1 MKIICIGNYPPR
13 KCGIATFTEN
23 LVKSIIQAATD
34 HDLDIAVEVIAMN
47 DPGQQYLYPEI
58 VVQTINDQ
66 IPDDY
71 LRAAT
76 YINHSGADLCLF
88 QHEYGIYGGSSGLL
102 ILSLLRRLQVPVVST
117 FHSVHQS
124 PSFHQKEV
132 LIKIADYSE
141 KIVIMN
147 KMAIGFLTEVFGI
160 PASKIVKIEHGV
172 PDFQKVDRAS
182 FAKPKEW
189 KGRKVL
195 LTFGL
200 IGRSKGIETVLKA
213 LPQLVKKHPE
223 ILYVILGKTHPRVA
237 KYAGEEYREYLQN
250 LSHQLELGGH
260 VTFIDQYVT
269 EEELIRYLLASDIY
283 ITPYLNKEQITSGTL
298 CYAISGGSAVV
309 STPYWHAE
317 ELLASNRGLLFDFKD
332 HKTLGSILLRLL
344 DNPEVMNRLK
354 QNAYAY
360 GLTIAWPKIGTL
372 YIDTFNEAIK
382 GYTSDSGRFKP
393 TNIKLPELDL
403 THLERLTDDMGL
415 IQHAIRC
422 VPDYQSGY
430 SLDDNARALLVCLF
444 ALKQTGDKRIYS
456 LICKY
461 TAYMAYL
468 QNPDGSFKNYL
479 RFDRQQIE
487 EVGSDDAFGRAIWA
501 LGVMIRFSPNDSLFQ
516 VGLDLFHKTSTQF
529 EKIRYARGHANCILG
544 LYHYIKRFPDQE
556 DYVKMLVNQA
566 DILVTR
572 FNDNNK
578 EGWPWFESSITYDNG
593 LLPASLYAAYEIT
606 ERPEYLMV
614 ADQSRSYLETKC
626 LINGH
631 LTLIGNKTWWIA
643 HHPISSIY
651 AQQPIDAMAMVL
663 LYDFAYKATGAL
675 EHVDKLII
683 CFQWFLGMNDL
694 NLPLYDNQT
703 QGCNDG
709 LEEMKVNRN
718 QGAESIIAYLYSYL
732 IAKPYMGQPE

>member
-1 MKIICIGNYPPR
+1 M
-13 KCGIATFTEN
+13 
-23 LVKSIIQAATD
+23 
-34 HDLDIAVEVIAMN
+34 
-47 DPGQQYLYPEI
+47 
-58 VVQTINDQ
+58 
-66 IPDDY
+66 
-71 LRAAT
+71 
-76 YINHSGADLCLF
+76 
-88 QHEYGIYGGSSGLL
+88 
-102 ILSLLRRLQVPVVST
+102 
-117 FHSVHQS
+117 
-124 PSFHQKEV
+124 
-132 LIKIADYSE
+132 
-141 KIVIMN
+141 
-147 KMAIGFLTEVFGI
+147 
-160 PASKIVKIEHGV
+160 
-172 PDFQKVDRAS
+172 
-182 FAKPKEW
+182 
-189 KGRKVL
+189 
-195 LTFGL
+195 
-200 IGRSKGIETVLKA
+200 
-213 LPQLVKKHPE
+213 
-223 ILYVILGKTHPRVA
+223 
-237 KYAGEEYREYLQN
+237 
-250 LSHQLELGGH
+250 GGH

-332 HKTLGSILLRLL
+332 HKTLGTILLRLL
-344 DNPEVMNRLK
+344 DNPEEMNRLK
-354 QNAYAY
+354 RNAYAY
-360 GLTIAWPKIGTL
+360 GLTIAWPKIGML

-403 THLERLTDDMGL
+403 THLERLTDDIGL

-430 SLDDNARALLVCLF
+430 SLDDNARALMVCLF
-444 ALKQTGDKRIYS
+444 ALKQTGDKRLYP
-456 LICKY
+456 LISKY
-461 TAYMAYL
+461 AAYMAYV

-479 RFDRQQIE
+479 TFDRQPIE

-501 LGVMIRFSPNDSLFQ
+501 LGVLIRFSPNDSLFQ
-516 VGLDLFHKTSTQF
+516 VGLELFHKTSTQLG
-529 EKIRYARGHANCILG
+529 KLRYARGHANCILG

-556 DYVKMLVNQA
+556 NYVKMLVNQA
-566 DILVTR
+566 DILVAL
-572 FNDNNK
+572 FNDNHK

-626 LINGH
+626 LINSH

-675 EHVDKLII
+675 EHVEKLTI

-732 IAKPYMGQPE
+732 IAKPYMRQHQ